1 MPARTGEL
9 THLDERG
16 RARMVDVTAK
26 ASTDRVARAQA
37 RLVLAPAVADRLA
50 GGELGGGEALV
61 LAKAAGMLAA
71 KSTPRLVPLCHQIL
85 LDGVQ
90 LELAVDGGGVT
101 IEATTVAHDRTGVEI
116 EALTACLVAA
126 LSLFEACRGEDPL
139 ARIED
144 AVVLEKAGGASGSWR
159 RRDDGSVDHLPVEG
173 PAEGPVVGPGG
184 PPAAGRAVP

>member
-1 MPARTGEL
+1 MPARTGAL

-26 ASTDRVARAQA
+26 GTTDRVARARA
-37 RLVLAPAVADRLA
+37 RLVLAPAVAGRLRR
-50 GGELGGGEALV
+50 GELGGGEALV

-90 LELAVDGGGVT
+90 LELAVDEGGVT
-101 IEATTVAHDRTGVEI
+101 IEATTVARDRTGVEI

-144 AVVLEKAGGASGSWR
+144 AVVLEKSGGASGSWR
-159 RRDDGSVDHLPVEG
+159 RRDDGSVDHVPVDG
-173 PAEGPVVGPGG
+173 PDG